1 MAEININKNDLEDII
16 KSYKRENDS
25 FVFKSF
31 TGSTDKKICTFI
43 MNKKECKI
51 QLFIKK
57 KGTINILPM
66 GNNTLQIKDFLL
78 MWKQNNL
85 LLNVKRIM

>member
-1 MAEININKNDLEDII
+1 MEKQKQLKQKELSIMAEININKNDLEDII

-57 KGTINILPM
+57 KE
-66 GNNTLQIKDFLL
+66 Q
-78 MWKQNNL
+78 
-85 LLNVKRIM
+85 